1 MKVTNKWILITGAST
16 GIGRATAEYLAS
28 KEFSI
33 YACARKDSDIK
44 ELNEIENVTAVK
56 LDVTDE
62 FSILEAVKF
71 IKESKSG
78 LYAVIN
84 NAGITK
90 VGPLMDLPT
99 QDIVDQFDVN
109 LFGVHR
115 VTRAIFP
122 LLLESKGKIIMIS
135 SNSGFFAAPFV
146 GPYCSSKFALEGYSD
161 SLRRELL
168 LYGVKVIIIQPG
180 RIKTQIWNKAKEA
193 VNSFANQTSIF
204 EKEARAIGEYSIK
217 KGQTE
222 SLSPIKVAELIYKVL
237 ITNNPKTRYLIVPD
251 KFRNKMLRIL
261 SDKRIDRI
269 LEKEL
274 SKLKQE

>member
-44 ELNEIENVTAVK
+44 ELNKIENVTAVK

-62 FSILEAVKF
+62 ISILEAVKF

-90 VGPLMDLPT
+90 VGPLMDLLT

-115 VTRAIFP
+115 VTRAVFP

-168 LYGVKVIIIQPG
+168 LYGVRVIIIQPG
-180 RIKTQIWNKAKEA
+180 RIKTSIWDKAEEA
-193 VNSFANQTSIF
+193 VNRFANQSSIF

-222 SLSPIKVAELIYKVL
+222 SLSPLKVAELIYKVL
-237 ITNNPKTRYLIVPD
+237 INKNPKTRYLIVPD
-251 KFRNKMLRIL
+251 KFRNIMLKIL
-261 SDKRIDRI
+261 SDKRIDNI
-269 LEKEL
+269 IEKGL
-274 SKLKQE
+274 AKLKQE